1 MRFSPSRVPPS
12 KPPVKS
18 SEAHTPRVHAHDHW
32 IEHPQG
38 RIHAR
43 RWSPEQPSGR
53 APIVMLHDSLGSVA
67 LWRTLPADLS
77 RATGREVIAYDRL
90 GFGRSDPRVGRPA
103 PGFVGE
109 EAADVLPVL
118 REHLRIGRFVAFG
131 HSVGGGM
138 AIHAAAAWPA
148 DCVALVTIAAQ
159 VFAEE
164 RTLEGI
170 RAARVLFEDPAQVE
184 RLAKYHGDKAPWV
197 LDAWIGTWLDP
208 AFASWSLADVLPR
221 VACPVLAIHGELD
234 EYGSTRHAETIGRLV
249 GGPVR
254 VELLPGGGHMPHR
267 EDPAR
272 VLALVARFL
281 ADQA

>member
-1 MRFSPSRVPPS
+1 MRFSPSPDSPS

-18 SEAHTPRVHAHDHW
+18 SESTSPRVHAHDRW
-32 IEHPQG
+32 IEHPHG

-43 RWSPEQPSGR
+43 RWSPEQATDL

-67 LWRTLPADLS
+67 LWRTLPAELS
-77 RATGREVIAYDRL
+77 RATAREVVAYDRL
-90 GFGRSDPRVGRPA
+90 GFGKSDPRVGRPGR
-103 PGFVGE
+103 GFVGE
-109 EAADVLPVL
+109 EATDVLPVL
-118 REHLRIGRFVAFG
+118 REQLRIGKFVAFG

-170 RAARVLFEDPAQVE
+170 RAAQVLFEDPAQVE
-184 RLAKYHGDKAPWV
+184 RLAKYHGDKARWV

-208 AFASWSLADVLPR
+208 AFAQWSLADVLAR
-221 VACPVLAIHGELD
+221 VTCPVLAIHGEVD
-234 EYGSTRHAETIGRLV
+234 EYGSTRHAETIVRLV
-249 GGPVR
+249 GGSAR

-267 EDPAR
+267 EEPAR
-272 VLALVARFL
+272 VVALVAQFL